1 MKLPFAGAA
10 VVAASKLIDRIKSD
24 ATAARILTEWI
35 GSGGDPVSREVAS
48 ARADTCATCPH
59 NQPGAVLESGL
70 AEAIREQDGLRRG
83 HKLTLANEGNLRS
96 CNICGCYLKLKV
108 WVPMRHLAPRTK
120 MDDFPATCWLPVEAK
135 ARRMENAAQARAA
148 KPPPPAPVEPVKK
161 PDRATAPRLN
171 QSIGIR
177 RTAAFGDVLMALPL
191 IDKLAAKGVA
201 VTLNCAAMIAP
212 IVTGHPSIRKV
223 VTHKS
228 AVCEIDLDNSYEQNQ
243 ERKHKSVQ
251 QLFVEASAHQ
261 LRNFG
266 IEPVEATNLV
276 SRIRIEDREAQSIL
290 NRGAHIPRPW
300 VCINYR
306 SQSWPSR
313 SVDERS
319 LVAAAKQI
327 NGSCIWTHPGPVPEG
342 LHSIKTNS
350 FRELMALL
358 SVSDLCITP
367 DSGPMHAAAVVG
379 CPIIALEQSIPIAL
393 RLSNQTDHTTL
404 SAPVECVRCLEWK
417 CPKDEKKPP
426 CQVFD
431 PSVIAEAANRR
442 LSGKGLVS
450 AIIPVYKQHPRL
462 DRCIKAV
469 PDDVEVVVSL
479 DGPDKFQVNG
489 ADIVLPSTG
498 KRVGFGKTCTRG
510 ARASSGEFLLFLND
524 DCYLNP
530 GAVEKMMEEMK
541 PDVAVVGCLLR
552 YPDGKIQHGGTVRL
566 GIEQGYGH
574 IDHGKITPS
583 ITAPV
588 EMEFVTFAAV
598 LVRRKAFFDVGGFD
612 EDYDTYCEDS
622 DLCLRLRKAGWKVIY
637 TPHASAIHDES
648 QTTSPM
654 KGELWRK
661 SQAVFM
667 KKWRKHF
674 LGNAGNQLGK

>member
-1 MKLPFAGAA
+1 MKLPSASAA
-10 VVAASKLIDRIKSD
+10 VAAAGKLIDRLKAD
-24 ATAARILTEWI
+24 TNAARILTEWI
-35 GSGGDPVSREVAS
+35 GSGGDPVSKDLAYR
-48 ARADTCATCPH
+48 RAETCIACPH
-59 NQPGAVLESGL
+59 NQPGKVLESGI

-83 HKLTLANEGNLRS
+83 HRLTLSNEGKLKS
-96 CNICGCYLKLKV
+96 CDICGCYLKLKV
-108 WVPMRHLAPRTK
+108 WVPMKHLSPRTR
-120 MDDFPATCWLPVEAK
+120 MADFPAHCWLPVEAE
-135 ARRMENAAQARAA
+135 ARRKENAAEARAA
-148 KPPPPAPVEPVKK
+148 IRVAVPVAEVKK
-161 PDRATAPRLN
+161 AAAAVVPKSN
-171 QSIGIR
+171 QAVRIR
-177 RTAAFGDVLMALPL
+177 RTAAFGDVLMVLPL
-191 IDKLAAKGVA
+191 IDKLAAKGVT

-212 IVTGHPSIRKV
+212 ILKGHPSIRTV
-223 VTHKS
+223 VTDKS
-228 AVCEIDLDNSYEQNQ
+228 APYEIDLDASYEQNQ
-243 ERKHKSVQ
+243 ERMHKSVQ

-261 LRNFG
+261 LKKVG
-266 IEPVEATNLV
+266 IEPVEPTNLV
-276 SRIRIEDREAQSIL
+276 SRIRIEDREKQEIL
-290 NRGAHIPRPW
+290 KRGAHIQRPW
-300 VCINYR
+300 ICINYR

-319 LVAAAKQI
+319 LVAAAKKI
-327 NGSCIWTHPGPVPEG
+327 NGSCIWTHPGPVPDG

-393 RLSNQTDHTTL
+393 RLSNLTDHITL

-431 PSVIAEAANRR
+431 PVVIADAANKR
-442 LSGKGLVS
+442 LSGYDGIS
-450 AIIPVYKQHPRL
+450 AVIPVYKQHPRL
-462 DRCIKAV
+462 DRCIKAI
-469 PDDVEVVVSL
+469 PDGVEVVVSL
-479 DGPDKFQVNG
+479 DGPDKFSVNG

-510 ARASSGEFLLFLND
+510 ARASNGEFLLFLND

-530 GAVEKMMEEMK
+530 GAVEKMKEEMK

-552 YPDGKIQHGGTVRL
+552 YPDGRIQHGGTVRL

-574 IDHGKITPS
+574 IDHGKVTPS
-583 ITAPV
+583 ITTPK

-622 DLCLRLRKAGWKVIY
+622 DLCLRLRKAGWKVVY

-661 SQAVFM
+661 SQDVFM
-667 KKWRKHF
+667 KKWRRYF
-674 LGNAGNQLGK
+674 LENAGNQMGR